1 MGIEDLQNPPPSGVI
16 NRAPLHRHEPGIK
29 QMTQHLGHRLDLPGA
44 IAAKYQRTV
53 QTSSLNTLGHRLQ
66 RKEAIGPA
74 DGELISGFG
83 HRSIATIPELS
94 AQTPRIARQADVAVL
109 APVQEP
115 TQTFRIRRSPGG
127 QAIATASAGPLNPP
141 ILGDFESGSMARSP
155 QNWGLGGDTQ
165 AKTIVQRKVA
175 SDVQTKVP
183 SPVQETTTQPFR
195 IRRSPQGVTA
205 DQTIAT
211 ASTGPLNP
219 PILGDFEPG
228 STARS
233 PQNWG
238 LGGDSITPPQAEAI
252 VQRKVQTQVQP
263 TAQPGVSSEVQTT
276 TPTLVQTIVQTPTSL
291 QRSPTSPQPLKLHR
305 QPQEDEIKRY
315 AINQS
320 PSEVLSPTATESQ
333 TPLALAPNNAEKS
346 EPEVIQRQIE
356 GSPLVLY
363 SRAIVQRVDAV
374 DSVPSAQS
382 QIISANQPIPPPT
395 QSEQPS
401 PDMTGLVDHISRIM
415 ARQLAVERERRGL

>member
-1 MGIEDLQNPPPSGVI
+1 MGIEHLSNPPGVI
-16 NRAPLHRHEPGIK
+16 HRDPLHRYAPGIAGMTK
-29 QMTQHLGHRLDLPGA
+29 QLGDRSDLPSA

-53 QTSSLNTLGHRLQ
+53 QTSSLQTLGHRLQ
-66 RKEAIGPA
+66 RKESIGPA

-83 HRSIATIPELS
+83 HRSIATIPEPS
-94 AQTPRIARQADVAVL
+94 AQTSQIARQAAVPS
-109 APVQEP
+109 PVQEP
-115 TQTFRIRRSPGG
+115 TFRIRRSPGG
-127 QAIATASAGPLNPP
+127 EA
-141 ILGDFESGSMARSP
+141 
-155 QNWGLGGDTQ
+155 
-165 AKTIVQRKVA
+165 
-175 SDVQTKVP
+175 
-183 SPVQETTTQPFR
+183 
-195 IRRSPQGVTA
+195 
-205 DQTIAT
+205 IAT

-238 LGGDSITPPQAEAI
+238 LGGDSIAPPQAEAI
-252 VQRKVQTQVQP
+252 VQRKVQTQVQT
-263 TAQPGVSSEVQTT
+263 TAQPGVSSEVQPT